1 VSLVA
6 GACVVDAPGAAFDEA
21 AYGRQL
27 ESIAAVNGTPV
38 IFPSYGLTSGSDA
51 DMIIR
56 YQRLAQ
62 DVERFIGFELST
74 EFLPSG
80 RLAVTFKRDSPRRG
94 RRDNA

>member
-1 VSLVA
+1 MSLVA
-6 GACVVDAPGAAFDEA
+6 GACVVDAPRAAFDEA

-51 DMIIR
+51 DMILR

-62 DVERFIGFELST
+62 DVERFIGFELSSD
-74 EFLPSG
+74 LPSG